1 MKKIKNI
8 FYFYLYRKEKEVILQ
23 RLFEKK
29 LNLFCWLIVGL
40 DSRLRGNDREEVK
53 MIKKGSGNSST
64 SRKKFHPNV
73 VAVLFVT
80 VLTCC
85 C

>member
-29 LNLFCWLIVGL
+29 LNLFCWL
-40 DSRLRGNDREEVK
+40 
-53 MIKKGSGNSST
+53 KKGMEL
-64 SRKKFHPNV
+64 K
-73 VAVLFVT
+73 
-80 VLTCC
+80 
-85 C
+85 